1 MVLVPLF
8 AQLSPKA
15 ISYIIQESKY
25 ICAHMHLTIPYLVY
39 LHVIFIIKPSLILH
53 KKGLSILFFYFSANM
68 KVVICD
74 RYDTINQILDIA
86 PPCLK
91 LIVEMDQTLPIIM
104 RSDLTSRRS
113 NSRHNKTKTLD
124 RAASMNIQIVKF
136 QDVERFG
143 SGDSDVDADSGVG
156 RKEERV
162 RIARNEYKID
172 FPDNTSK
179 YFMVLK

>member
-1 MVLVPLF
+1 
-8 AQLSPKA
+8 
-15 ISYIIQESKY
+15 
-25 ICAHMHLTIPYLVY
+25 
-39 LHVIFIIKPSLILH
+39 
-53 KKGLSILFFYFSANM
+53 M

-179 YFMVLK
+179 YFMVLKWSWYNIYQNWAYPKLYVGLLQINILLFIMHTSSFSLRIHTALQ